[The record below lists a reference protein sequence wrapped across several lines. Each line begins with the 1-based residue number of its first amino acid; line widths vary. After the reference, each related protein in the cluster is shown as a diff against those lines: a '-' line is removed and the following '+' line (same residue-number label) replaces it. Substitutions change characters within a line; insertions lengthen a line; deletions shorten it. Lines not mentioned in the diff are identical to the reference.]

1 MSMKPISTGCLRKNA
16 KTDEVK
22 GNEKSV
28 QTTLYRMAVPMGRC
42 ASLRTGIEGTTGL
55 LHAPSAEM
63 QRDKTFMFGGNI
75 LDIIPLHYYD
85 FDVKYTFNYYI
96 NITFFPWL
104 EVGYT
109 CTLNYANEGST
120 YFPEE
125 SWGKY
130 TNQDRSFNFRLRVW
144 KEGWWKSWT
153 PQIVLGA
160 DDPGTHDNYG
170 GGGISNRDQN
180 GGNCFLPVII

>member
-1 MSMKPISTGCLRKNA
+1 MKLKGMRKACRLLCISWLCLWG
-16 KTDEVK
+16 V
-22 GNEKSV
+22 
-28 QTTLYRMAVPMGRC
+28 VPVYGQ
-42 ASLRTGIEGTTGL
+42 ALRGTTGL

-170 GGGISNRDQN
+170 GGGISNRDAEWWKLLFYPLLYS
-180 GGNCFLPVII
+180 CYEAY

>member
-1 MSMKPISTGCLRKNA
+1 MKLKGMRKACRLLCISWLYLWGVVPVYGQALR
-16 KTDEVK
+16 
-22 GNEKSV
+22 
-28 QTTLYRMAVPMGRC
+28 
-42 ASLRTGIEGTTGL
+42 GTTGL

-120 YFPEE
+120 YFRKNRGENILIKTGLLTSVCECGKKVGGNLGLRRLYWGQMIRVHMIIMVEE
-125 SWGKY
+125 EY
-130 TNQDRSFNFRLRVW
+130 
-144 KEGWWKSWT
+144 
-153 PQIVLGA
+153 QIVIRMVEIA
-160 DDPGTHDNYG
+160 
-170 GGGISNRDQN
+170 
-180 GGNCFLPVII
+180 FLPVII

>member
-1 MSMKPISTGCLRKNA
+1 MKLKGMRKACRLLCISWLCLWG
-16 KTDEVK
+16 V
-22 GNEKSV
+22 
-28 QTTLYRMAVPMGRC
+28 VPVYGQ
-42 ASLRTGIEGTTGL
+42 ALRGTTGL

-109 CTLNYANEGST
+109 CIRGEKRSVSICGR
-120 YFPEE
+120 PE
-125 SWGKY
+125 K
-130 TNQDRSFNFRLRVW
+130 R
-144 KEGWWKSWT
+144 
-153 PQIVLGA
+153 
-160 DDPGTHDNYG
+160 
-170 GGGISNRDQN
+170 
-180 GGNCFLPVII
+180 